1 MNDIAQYYAILGI
14 KHTASP
20 EATKK
25 AYRNLA
31 KIWHPD
37 RYLNNPLLKEK
48 AEIEIKKIN
57 QAYAVIK
64 AYQTENSHNLN
75 IKKTVTQKNNY
86 KSTSKVVKTK
96 NTPEFYYQQGVEYAE
111 AKNYEDALTNFTQA
125 IKLNPDYLEAYQYR
139 GYILSKLGYEYRA
152 DAEFKKAHRIKVKN
166 KSKYTPANQYQSQ
179 AYTYQQYSTKA
190 TKNTQSNNQL
200 KCYHTILAANQAIR
214 CIAIGKNSQ
223 AFASANN
230 DPEIKLW
237 QLNNG
242 QRITTLRGHT
252 DAVTCLTMSNS
263 GQTLVSGSQD
273 KTIRFWDLKEKKI
286 IRTLGGYFNGHL
298 NTIVALAISP
308 DNQTLL
314 SCSADKSLKIWD
326 VNRGRETH
334 NISFSAAMT
343 CIAFSPNGQIFC
355 SGGLEPQLR
364 IREIKN
370 GQVIRSI
377 NNDGGVLSLAFS
389 PDGNLLATGGF
400 NRCLKLWDITTGKE
414 IYTLQGHSDRVSA
427 VNFSSDGKTLI
438 SGSWDKTIKLW
449 NLVTGK
455 KIASVTGHTNKIHAM
470 AIARSA
476 LAKPIASDNQTLISG
491 SADQTIKLWRYN
503 F

>member
-1 MNDIAQYYAILGI
+1 MKDIAQYYAILGI

-37 RYLNNPLLKEK
+37 RYLNNPILKEK

-64 AYQTENSHNLN
+64 TYQAEHSNQINLKN
-75 IKKTVTQKNNY
+75 VTPRTNY
-86 KSTSKVVKTK
+86 KSSSKIAKTQ
-96 NTPEFYYQQGVEYAE
+96 NSPEFYYQQGVEYAE
-111 AKNYEDALTNFTQA
+111 AKNFEDALTSFTQA
-125 IKLNPDYLEAYQYR
+125 IKLNADYLEAYQYR
-139 GYILSKLGYEYRA
+139 GFILSKLGYEYRA
-152 DAEFKKAHRIKVKN
+152 DAEFKKAHHIKLKN
-166 KSKYTPANQYQSQ
+166 RSKYTSTSKYKSPT
-179 AYTYQQYSTKA
+179 YTHQQYSSKA
-190 TKNTQSNNQL
+190 TNNIQTSKHHRQL
-200 KCYHTILAANQAIR
+200 QCWRTIRAANQAIR
-214 CIAIGKNSQ
+214 CVAIGKNSP

-230 DPEIKLW
+230 DTEIKLW

-242 QRITTLRGHT
+242 QRISTLRGHT
-252 DAVTCLTMSNS
+252 DVVTCLTMSNS
-263 GQTLVSGSQD
+263 GQTLISGSQD
-273 KTIRFWDLKEKKI
+273 KTIRFWDLKAKKI

-298 NTIVALAISP
+298 NPIVALAISP

-343 CIAFSPNGQIFC
+343 CIAFSPDGQIFC

-364 IREIKN
+364 IRQIKN

-377 NNDGGVLSLAFS
+377 HNDGGVLSLAFS

-400 NRCLKLWDITTGKE
+400 NRCIKLWDITTGTE

-427 VNFSSDGKTLI
+427 VNFSSDGKVLI

-449 NLVTGK
+449 NLAAGK
-455 KIASVTGHTNKIHAM
+455 EIASVTEHTNKIHTM
-470 AIARSA
+470 A
-476 LAKPIASDNQTLISG
+476 IASDNQTLISG
-491 SADQTIKLWRYN
+491 SADQTIKLWRYII
-503 F
+503 